1 MLEAAA
7 GMGSATAMY
16 HLGYD
21 YIEGECGVTKDEKRG
36 MRYLM
41 DGVKKGDVASRRM
54 LALVYAGEGN
64 FHLATKHLRLAA
76 EAGDTCSVKILT
88 QLLIERKLYEA
99 NLKEI
104 YLAHKSARAEM
115 ESEDRQRS
123 AARDKA
129 MSGNDDVLKGLYTCY
144 YVGYISAKQL
154 KEVLEMHRNGSEVQ
168 EIRKFIANARNGK

>member
-1 MLEAAA
+1 MPC
-7 GMGSATAMY
+7 SA
-16 HLGYD
+16 L
-21 YIEGECGVTKDEKRG
+21 
-36 MRYLM
+36 
-41 DGVKKGDVASRRM
+41 
-54 LALVYAGEGN
+54 
-64 FHLATKHLRLAA
+64 LRLAA
-76 EAGDTCSVKILT
+76 EAGDTCSVKILA

-129 MSGNDDVLKGLYTCY
+129 MSGNDYVLKGLYTCY

-168 EIRKFIANARNGK
+168 EIRKFIANARNGKSNAKYAATTIMAESDKYKKVCFISHILIIILRIVLSLLLGGER